1 MGQQALR
8 GPPVSQGEA
17 MMVSKDPQ
25 GPLDLQEDPHL
36 KFPEAHRLSIFLDPR
51 DHLEHLD
58 YRDTPQG

>member
-1 MGQQALR
+1 
-8 GPPVSQGEA
+8 

-36 KFPEAHRLSIFLDPR
+36 KFTEAYRLSIFLDPR

-58 YRDTPQG
+58 YLDTPQG